1 MGELVMKNRK
11 RLLKTVGL
19 LTAATVMTVSLNAE
33 SVLAYSTGEE
43 AAILIIGMIVAFVV
57 SLIVIKFLMGYIK
70 KHNFIV
76 FGWYRI
82 VLGAIVLLCGIA
94 GLL

>member
-1 MGELVMKNRK
+1 MFGAS
-11 RLLKTVGL
+11 LLKLVKFGF
-19 LTAATVMTVSLNAE
+19 
-33 SVLAYSTGEE
+33 YFTGEE

>member
-1 MGELVMKNRK
+1 MVCQ
-11 RLLKTVGL
+11 GL
-19 LTAATVMTVSLNAE
+19 LPLSIHFSLLFRLCL
-33 SVLAYSTGEE
+33 VRVFLKLVKFGFHFTGEE

>member
-1 MGELVMKNRK
+1 MLFR
-11 RLLKTVGL
+11 
-19 LTAATVMTVSLNAE
+19 S
-33 SVLAYSTGEE
+33 